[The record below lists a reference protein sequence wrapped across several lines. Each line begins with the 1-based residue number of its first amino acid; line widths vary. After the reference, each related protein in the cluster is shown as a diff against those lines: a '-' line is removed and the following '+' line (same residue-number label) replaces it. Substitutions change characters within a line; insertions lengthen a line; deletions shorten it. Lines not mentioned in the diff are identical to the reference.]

1 MLPFVHSQSK
11 TTVPAKHT
19 PAKHTPKILG
29 EAPDIVLPPFTVDVW
44 ENDRDIVRLRRHFTP
59 AMRVVWDKGID
70 AFIAGDWMMAREQ
83 FNLVLTMTE
92 QKDGSSLDMT
102 ITNEE
107 IINCINSLRSSCASG
122 IDGTCIEMFKCT
134 SHKIAPSLNKL
145 FNNIL
150 QTNETV
156 VTGVIIFAL

>member
-1 MLPFVHSQSK
+1 VLPFVHSQSK

-70 AFIAGDWMMAREQ
+70 AFIAGDWMMAKEQ
-83 FNLVLTMTE
+83 FILVLTMTE
-92 QKDGSSLDMT
+92 QKDGPSKLLLSK
-102 ITNEE
+102 IESY
-107 IINCINSLRSSCASG
+107 NCIAPPDWSG
-122 IDGTCIEMFKCT
+122 HRC
-134 SHKIAPSLNKL
+134 LY
-145 FNNIL
+145 
-150 QTNETV
+150 
-156 VTGVIIFAL
+156 